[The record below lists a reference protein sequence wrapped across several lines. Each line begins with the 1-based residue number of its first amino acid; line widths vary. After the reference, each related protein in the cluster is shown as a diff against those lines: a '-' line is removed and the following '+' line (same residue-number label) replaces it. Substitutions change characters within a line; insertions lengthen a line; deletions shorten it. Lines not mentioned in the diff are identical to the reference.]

1 MLSFPLSLFV
11 FGVVRAMCADSIFR
25 LSLCNYSNERKHSTQ
40 SRHKKKHLFET
51 RERFE
56 KESRRFASPLQK
68 TTTTTTT
75 RAFEKTFSF
84 VRTRRDFFVEE
95 GGEPRAY
102 TRALLKRER
111 ERGEIFKDDVCT
123 QHQRRAVVVPPVRRD
138 RLRGDWVYRAV
149 SGDVLIAA
157 IFWDG
162 GQVRAE
168 RSRRGENEESRRGDQ
183 SSSISS
189 SVAAAL

>member
-1 MLSFPLSLFV
+1 MLSFPLFALRVLALCVRCVLILFLDFRFV
-11 FGVVRAMCADSIFR
+11 IQTRENTAPKVV
-25 LSLCNYSNERKHSTQ
+25 T
-40 SRHKKKHLFET
+40 KKKHLFET

-68 TTTTTTT
+68 TTTTTTTT

-111 ERGEIFKDDVCT
+111 ERRNF
-123 QHQRRAVVVPPVRRD
+123 QR
-138 RLRGDWVYRAV
+138 
-149 SGDVLIAA
+149 
-157 IFWDG
+157 
-162 GQVRAE
+162 
-168 RSRRGENEESRRGDQ
+168 
-183 SSSISS
+183 
-189 SVAAAL
+189 

>member
-1 MLSFPLSLFV
+1 MRCVLILFLDFRFV
-11 FGVVRAMCADSIFR
+11 IIQTRENTAPKVV
-25 LSLCNYSNERKHSTQ
+25 T
-40 SRHKKKHLFET
+40 KKKHLFET

-68 TTTTTTT
+68 TTTTTTTT